1 MDSLRN
7 VCMVT
12 HLMSGRFD
20 TRPSASWAYFS
31 QIVPYS
37 WLKAWKSL
45 YDHLFLILLFRN
57 QFRPQ
62 AGKQIA

>member
-20 TRPSASWAYFS
+20 TRPSASRAHFS
-31 QIVPYS
+31 QIVQYL
-37 WLKAWKSL
+37 WLKVWKSL
-45 YDHLFLILLFRN
+45 YNYILLILLFRN
-57 QFRPQ
+57 QY
-62 AGKQIA
+62 